1 MSTMSREKLFGKL
14 SDFSYRSMAHGTE
27 YCRSKGHPYV
37 EVVHWL
43 HQVLCQQDS
52 DLHRILSFFT
62 IPSTTLVKD
71 VQQALARLPVRG
83 ASSIDFSL
91 QLEELVERG
100 WLCCA
105 LQFDTTRIRT
115 AHLLLGALA
124 TPALRNSLLSVSR
137 SFGGIDGDRL
147 AENMAEILADSPEN
161 VVDGHAARS
170 TSSLGGDEETAIA
183 RFTVDLTAAAR
194 SGKLDPVYGRSREIR
209 LLMDILM
216 RRRQNNPL
224 LAGEAGVGK
233 TAVVEGLALM
243 IAAGEMPPQF
253 KDARILTLD
262 ISLML
267 AGAGVKGE
275 FEQRL
280 RQLIEEIQNAST
292 PTLLFIDEVHTL
304 IGAGGQAGTGD
315 AANLLKPMLARGA
328 LRTIG
333 ATTWS
338 EYKKHIEK
346 DPALKRRFQVV
357 RINEPEPDAAL
368 LMLRSAVP
376 ALESH
381 HRVRIQPSALTA
393 AVMLSHRYLPERQLP
408 DKAMSLLD
416 TACAG
421 VQLAQVTPPIAL
433 SALRE
438 LVSVLDGELQRAQ
451 EEECD
456 QRHLAALQDTLAE
469 KRAALAS
476 MEADWQAAQRQTS
489 AQVQVD
495 EESVATVLQT
505 WTGIPLVTLQ
515 QDQLETLT
523 NLSERLSQRVHGQPQ
538 AMEAIAKRI
547 QTSRAGLDQ
556 PEKPVGVFMLAGPSG
571 VGKTETALAL
581 AELLYGGEQ
590 QLITINMSEY
600 QEAHSVALLK
610 GAPPGYIGYGEGGVL
625 TEAVRR
631 RPHSVVL
638 LDEIEKAHPDV
649 HELFF
654 QVFDKGRMED
664 AEGNVIDFRNTL
676 ILMTSNLGAAEIQRL
691 GRRADPAELDN
702 ALQASLLQAF
712 SAAFVGRLIAVPYQ
726 QLDLVMLT
734 AIVRQR
740 LARIEERV
748 RLRYKAE
755 MHYEECLVA
764 HLVQQC
770 MQSASGARKVDA
782 LLTQDLLPKLSMC
795 LLANKKSQSTARACH
810 LKIEN
815 HEIAVG
821 IIYD

>member
-1 MSTMSREKLFGKL
+1 MTTISREKLFGKL
-14 SDFSYRSMAHGTE
+14 SDFSYRAMAQGTE
-27 YCRSKGHPYV
+27 LCRSKGHPYV

-43 HQVLCQQDS
+43 HQVLRQPDS
-52 DLHRILSFFT
+52 DLHRTLAFFA
-62 IPSTTLVKD
+62 ISPRELAQD
-71 VQQALARLPVRG
+71 VQQALARLPTR
-83 ASSIDFSL
+83 ATSDIDFSL

-100 WLCCA
+100 WLCGE
-105 LQFDTTRIRT
+105 LQFDATRIRT
-115 AHLLLGALA
+115 VHLLLGALA
-124 TPALRNSLLSVSR
+124 TPVLRNALLAISR
-137 SFGGIDGDRL
+137 SFSRVDGDRL
-147 AENMAEILADSPEN
+147 AENLSEILADSPEN
-161 VVDGHAARS
+161 ITA
-170 TSSLGGDEETAIA
+170 DEPKAGVPQQGIDKETAIA

-243 IAAGEMPPQF
+243 IAAGESPPQL

-280 RQLIEEIQNAST
+280 RQLTEEIQNSAL

-333 ATTWS
+333 ATTWR

-376 ALESH
+376 ALEKH
-381 HRVRIQPSALTA
+381 HCVRIQASALTA
-393 AVMLSHRYLPERQLP
+393 AVTLSHRYLPERQLP

-421 VQLAQVTPPIAL
+421 AQLAQVTPPPRLAE
-433 SALRE
+433 LRE
-438 LVSVLDGELQRAQ
+438 LAAAQDAELRQAQ
-451 EEECD
+451 QEGGQES
-456 QRHLAALQDTLAE
+456 LAALQEALTE
-469 KRAALAS
+469 SNAALAQL
-476 MEADWQAAQRQTS
+476 EAEWQAAQRQT
-489 AQVQVD
+489 AAEVRVD
-495 EESVATVLQT
+495 GEAVAAVLQT
-505 WTGIPLVTLQ
+505 WTGIPLATLQ
-515 QDQLETLT
+515 QDELDTLT
-523 NLSERLSQRVHGQPQ
+523 GLAQRLSQRVLGQPQ
-538 AMEAIAKRI
+538 AMEAIARRI
-547 QTSRAGLDQ
+547 QTARAGLDQ
-556 PEKPVGVFMLAGPSG
+556 PEKPVGVFLLAGPSG

-610 GAPPGYIGYGEGGVL
+610 GAPPGYVGYGEGGVL

-664 AEGNVIDFRNTL
+664 AEGNVIDFRNSL
-676 ILMTSNLGAAEIQRL
+676 ILMTSNLGAEEIQRL
-691 GRRADPAELDN
+691 GRRGSPDELEE
-702 ALQASLLQAF
+702 ALQGALLQAF
-712 SAAFVGRLIAVPYQ
+712 PAAFIGRLIAVPYQ
-726 QLDLVMLT
+726 PLDEAMLT
-734 AIVRQR
+734 AIVSQR
-740 LARIEERV
+740 LARIAERV
-748 RLRYKAE
+748 RLRYQAE
-755 MHYEECLVA
+755 LNYDAELVA
-764 HLVQQC
+764 YLVQRC
-770 MQSASGARKVDA
+770 TQSASGGRKVDA
-782 LLTQDLLPKLSMC
+782 LLTQELLPKLSMC
-795 LLANKKSQSTARACH
+795 LLTHRHEQAGQRKCH
-810 LKIEN
+810 LSFKNSELSL
-815 HEIAVG
+815 
-821 IIYD
+821 IITG

>member
-1 MSTMSREKLFGKL
+1 MTTISREKLFGKL
-14 SDFSYRSMAHGTE
+14 SDFSYRAMAQGTE
-27 YCRSKGHPYV
+27 LCRSKGHPYV

-43 HQVLCQQDS
+43 HQVLRQPDS
-52 DLHRILSFFT
+52 DLHRTLAFFA
-62 IPSTTLVKD
+62 IPPLELAQD
-71 VQQALARLPVRG
+71 VQQALARLPTR
-83 ASSIDFSL
+83 ATSDIDFSL

-100 WLCCA
+100 WLCGA
-105 LQFDTTRIRT
+105 LQFDATRIRT
-115 AHLLLGALA
+115 LHLLLGALA
-124 TPALRNSLLSVSR
+124 TPALRNALLAISR
-137 SFGGIDGDRL
+137 SFSRVDGDRL
-147 AENMAEILADSPEN
+147 AENLSEILADSPEN
-161 VVDGHAARS
+161 ITA
-170 TSSLGGDEETAIA
+170 DEPKSGVPQQGIDKETAIA

-243 IAAGEMPPQF
+243 IAAGESPPQL

-280 RQLIEEIQNAST
+280 RQLTEEIQNSAL

-333 ATTWS
+333 ATTWR

-376 ALESH
+376 ALEKH
-381 HRVRIQPSALTA
+381 HLVRIQASALTA
-393 AVMLSHRYLPERQLP
+393 AVTLSHRYLPERQLP

-421 VQLAQVTPPIAL
+421 AQLAQVTPPPRL
-433 SALRE
+433 LELRE
-438 LVSVLDGELQRAQ
+438 LAAAQ
-451 EEECD
+451 EEGAQES
-456 QRHLAALQDTLAE
+456 LAALQEALAE
-469 KRAALAS
+469 SNAALAQL
-476 MEADWQAAQRQTS
+476 EAEWQAAQRQT
-489 AQVQVD
+489 AAEVRVD
-495 EESVATVLQT
+495 GEAVAAVLQT
-505 WTGIPLVTLQ
+505 WTGIPLAMLQ
-515 QDQLETLT
+515 QDELDMLT
-523 NLSERLSQRVHGQPQ
+523 GLAQRLSQRVHGQPQ
-538 AMEAIAKRI
+538 AMEAIARRI
-547 QTSRAGLDQ
+547 QTARAGLDT
-556 PEKPVGVFMLAGPSG
+556 PEKPVGVFLLAGPSG

-610 GAPPGYIGYGEGGVL
+610 GAPPGYVGYGEGGVL

-664 AEGNVIDFRNTL
+664 AEGNVIDFRNSL
-676 ILMTSNLGAAEIQRL
+676 ILMTSNLGAEEIGRL
-691 GRRADPAELDN
+691 GRQGSPDELEE
-702 ALQASLLQAF
+702 ALQDALLQAF
-712 SAAFVGRLIAVPYQ
+712 PAAFIGRLIAVPYQ
-726 QLDLVMLT
+726 PLDEAMLT
-734 AIVRQR
+734 AIVNQR
-740 LARIEERV
+740 LARIAERV
-748 RLRYKAE
+748 RLRYQAE
-755 MHYEECLVA
+755 LNYDAELVA
-764 HLVQQC
+764 HLVQRCTQN
-770 MQSASGARKVDA
+770 ASGGRKVDA
-782 LLTQDLLPKLSMC
+782 LLTQELLPKLSMC
-795 LLANKKSQSTARACH
+795 LLTHRHEQAGLLEYR
-810 LKIEN
+810 LKLKNNQLTVDVIN
-815 HEIAVG
+815 H
-821 IIYD
+821 

>member
-1 MSTMSREKLFGKL
+1 M
-14 SDFSYRSMAHGTE
+14 
-27 YCRSKGHPYV
+27 
-37 EVVHWL
+37 
-43 HQVLCQQDS
+43 
-52 DLHRILSFFT
+52 
-62 IPSTTLVKD
+62 
-71 VQQALARLPVRG
+71 
-83 ASSIDFSL
+83 
-91 QLEELVERG
+91 EELVERG
-100 WLCCA
+100 WLCGA
-105 LQFDTTRIRT
+105 LQFDATRIRT
-115 AHLLLGALA
+115 VHLLLGALA
-124 TPALRNSLLSVSR
+124 TPVLRNALLAISR
-137 SFGGIDGDRL
+137 SFSRVDGDRL
-147 AENMAEILADSPEN
+147 TENLSEILADSPEN
-161 VVDGHAARS
+161 ITA
-170 TSSLGGDEETAIA
+170 DEPKAGVPQQGIDKETAIA

-194 SGKLDPVYGRSREIR
+194 SGKLDPVYGRNREIR
-209 LLMDILM
+209 LLVDILV

-243 IAAGEMPPQF
+243 IAAGESPPQL

-280 RQLIEEIQNAST
+280 RQLTEEIQNSAL

-357 RINEPEPDAAL
+357 RINEPEPDAAV

-376 ALESH
+376 ALEKH
-381 HRVRIQPSALTA
+381 HCVRIQASALTA
-393 AVMLSHRYLPERQLP
+393 AVTLSHRYLPERQLP

-421 VQLAQVTPPIAL
+421 AQLAQVTPPLILAE
-433 SALRE
+433 LRE
-438 LVSVLDGELQRAQ
+438 LAAAQDAELRQAQ
-451 EEECD
+451 EEGAQE
-456 QRHLAALQDTLAE
+456 LWAALQEALTE
-469 KRAALAS
+469 SNAALAQQ
-476 MEADWQAAQRQTS
+476 EAEWQAAQRQTTGE
-489 AQVQVD
+489 VWVD
-495 EESVATVLQT
+495 GEAVAVVLQT
-505 WTGIPLVTLQ
+505 WTGIPLATLQ
-515 QDQLETLT
+515 QDELDTLAG
-523 NLSERLSQRVHGQPQ
+523 LAQRLSQRVHGQPQ
-538 AMEAIAKRI
+538 AMEAIARRI
-547 QTSRAGLDQ
+547 QTARAGLDT
-556 PEKPVGVFMLAGPSG
+556 PEKPVGVFLLAGPSG

-610 GAPPGYIGYGEGGVL
+610 GAPPGYVGYGEGGVL

-664 AEGNVIDFRNTL
+664 AEGNVIDFRNSL
-676 ILMTSNLGAAEIQRL
+676 ILMTSNIGSEEIGRL
-691 GRRADPAELDN
+691 GRQGSPDELEE
-702 ALQASLLQAF
+702 ALQGALLQAF
-712 SAAFVGRLIAVPYQ
+712 SAAFIGRLIAVPYQ
-726 QLDLVMLT
+726 PLDEGMLT
-734 AIVRQR
+734 AIVSQR
-740 LARIEERV
+740 LARIAERV
-748 RLRYKAE
+748 RLRYQAE
-755 MHYEECLVA
+755 LNYDAELVA
-764 HLVQQC
+764 YLVQRC
-770 MQSASGARKVDA
+770 VQSASGGRKVDA
-782 LLTQDLLPKLSMC
+782 LLTQNLLPKLSMC
-795 LLANKKSQSTARACH
+795 LLMHQQSRSPVLVCRLTV
-810 LKIEN
+810 EN
-815 HEIAVG
+815 NEMQV
-821 IIYD
+821 DVKVK

>member
-1 MSTMSREKLFGKL
+1 MTTISREKLFGKL
-14 SDFSYRSMAHGTE
+14 SDFSYRAMAQGTE
-27 YCRSKGHPYV
+27 FCRSKGHPYV
-37 EVVHWL
+37 EIVHWL
-43 HQVLCQQDS
+43 HQVLRQPDS

-62 IPSTTLVKD
+62 ISSAELVQD

-83 ASSIDFSL
+83 EGGIDFSL

-100 WLCCA
+100 WLCGA
-105 LQFDTTRIRT
+105 LQFDAARIRT
-115 AHLLLGALA
+115 VHLLLGALA
-124 TPALRNSLLSVSR
+124 TPVLRNALLAISR
-137 SFGGIDGDRL
+137 SFSRVDGDRL
-147 AENMAEILADSPEN
+147 SEHLKAILNDSPEN
-161 VVDGHAARS
+161 II
-170 TSSLGGDEETAIA
+170 GGEPIAGVTPRGNGEETAIA

-194 SGKLDPVYGRSREIR
+194 SGKLDTVYGRSREIR

-233 TAVVEGLALM
+233 TAVVEGLALR
-243 IAAGEMPPQF
+243 IADGETPPQL
-253 KDARILTLD
+253 KNARILTLD

-280 RQLIEEIQNAST
+280 RQLVEEIQNAST

-304 IGAGGQAGTGD
+304 IGAGGQTGTGD
-315 AANLLKPMLARGA
+315 AANLLKPVLARGA

-381 HRVRIQPSALTA
+381 HRVRIQTSALAA
-393 AVMLSHRYLPERQLP
+393 AVTLSHRYLPDRQLP

-421 VQLAQVTPPIAL
+421 AQLAQVTPPL
-433 SALRE
+433 PLTELRE
-438 LVSVLDGELQRAQ
+438 LVAALYDELRQAQGEGNDRQ
-451 EEECD
+451 
-456 QRHLAALQDTLAE
+456 HLAALRDTLAE
-469 KRAALAS
+469 KRSVLARL
-476 MEADWQAAQRQTS
+476 EDDWQAAQRQAA
-489 AQVQVD
+489 AQVPVD
-495 EESVATVLQT
+495 EDAVATVLQT
-505 WTGIPLVTLQ
+505 WTGIPLATLQ
-515 QDQLETLT
+515 KDQLDTLT
-523 NLSERLSQRVHGQPQ
+523 ELAERLSRRVHGQPL
-538 AMEAIAKRI
+538 AMEAIAGRI
-547 QTSRAGLDQ
+547 QTARAGLDQ
-556 PEKPVGVFMLAGPSG
+556 PEKPVGVFLLAGPSG

-610 GAPPGYIGYGEGGVL
+610 GAPPGYVGYGEGGVL
-625 TEAVRR
+625 TESVRR

-676 ILMTSNLGAAEIQRL
+676 ILMTSNLGAAEIERL
-691 GRRADPAELDN
+691 GRRANPDELEE
-702 ALQASLLQAF
+702 ALQRALLQVF
-712 SAAFVGRLIAVPYQ
+712 PAAFIGRLIAVPYQ
-726 QLDLVMLT
+726 PLDQAMLT

-740 LARIEERV
+740 LARIAERV
-748 RLRYKAE
+748 RLRYQAVL
-755 MHYEECLVA
+755 HYDDSLVA
-764 HLVQQC
+764 HLVQRC
-770 MQSASGARKVDA
+770 AQSASGGRKVDA
-782 LLTQDLLPKLSMC
+782 LLTQELLPKLSMC
-795 LLANKKSQSTARACH
+795 LLTHQQIKSPVGACQ
-810 LKIEN
+810 LTVEN
-815 HEIAVG
+815 NEMQVAV
-821 IIYD
+821 IVK